1 MSEKVLKDF
10 RDLLDKKAIGVL
22 ATIMPDGSP
31 QATPVWFNTKNG
43 NFLVNSAKG
52 RQKDKNMRSRPKV
65 AITVIDPKNPYRYLE
80 VRGKV
85 VEVTEKGAA
94 DHINELAK
102 KYLDA
107 DKYPFGREGEV
118 RIIYKIKPD
127 KVVTWG

>member
-1 MSEKVLKDF
+1 
-10 RDLLDKKAIGVL
+10 
-22 ATIMPDGSP
+22 
-31 QATPVWFNTKNG
+31 
-43 NFLVNSAKG
+43 
-52 RQKDKNMRSRPKV
+52 
-65 AITVIDPKNPYRYLE
+65 VIDPKNPYRYLE